1 MRIND
6 PLASFARFERE
17 KNRVNLVCP
26 PTQTFFGRPS
36 NPHHMQI
43 WRFWKKAQ
51 KNLEIRTSNLET
63 SKICVKW
70 KQQRQ
75 IICFRVFFNLLV
87 FFVLPWVVD
96 SWPWVGIPNRDSH
109 GQTVRV
115 GRSALGSCGQYCDT
129 FLEMEFRIRN
139 YYPMDRIGCSFVASC
154 KWGITAA
161 KILLFAVSSC
171 SASSSED
178 CTKLVGESH
187 PDS

>member
-1 MRIND
+1 
-6 PLASFARFERE
+6 
-17 KNRVNLVCP
+17 
-26 PTQTFFGRPS
+26 
-36 NPHHMQI
+36 MQI

-115 GRSALGSCGQYCDT
+115 GRSV
-129 FLEMEFRIRN
+129 FRINITYVSATFSALCLKPFRS
-139 YYPMDRIGCSFVASC
+139 YKKYTSKITLRRRRIETNCSQGRLSLDQPQECGDVGNTGISC
-154 KWGITAA
+154 LKTNW
-161 KILLFAVSSC
+161 C
-171 SASSSED
+171 
-178 CTKLVGESH
+178 
-187 PDS
+187 